1 MYEDDEL
8 LRGVTLPNA
17 KIVLYVGELSETKT
31 RTTALPEGDLVGQA
45 DSEGRIKLNVTS
57 LKIKDK
63 KKLTVI
69 VLDEEQ
75 NKAIFSLAILPKREV
90 TLETTNTKELAKTS
104 TGKELPKTGEK
115 EAASIMLSG
124 IVILGICGTH
134 LIKRKIL

>member
-17 KIVLYVGELSETKT
+17 KIVLYVGELPETKT
-31 RTTALPEGDLVGQA
+31 RTIALPEGDLVGQA